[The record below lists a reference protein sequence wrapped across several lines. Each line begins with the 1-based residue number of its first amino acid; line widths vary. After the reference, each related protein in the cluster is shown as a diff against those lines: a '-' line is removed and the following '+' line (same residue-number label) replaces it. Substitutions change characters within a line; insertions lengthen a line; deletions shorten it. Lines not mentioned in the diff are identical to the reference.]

1 MDQPM
6 DELLAGMRAIA
17 ETTRLRLLF
26 VLSHGEFNVS
36 ELTQILGQS
45 QPRVSRHLKLMS
57 EAGLLSRYKE
67 GSWVLFRLSEQT
79 RGAALARA
87 IVDLLPGSDSV
98 LVSDIAR
105 MEEIRRQR
113 AENAA
118 AYFSANAANWEKLR
132 SLHVSE
138 ADVEAAMV
146 ELAGPDGLG
155 NFFDLGTGTGR
166 ILSLFAPQASQ
177 ATGIDQ
183 SREMLIVARA
193 NLEAAGLRQAQMRQG
208 DIYALPFPSAS
219 ADFVTVHQVLH
230 YLDDPGRALIEAA
243 RILKPGGRLLIV
255 DFAPHELEHLRDQH
269 AHRRLGIAPEIMASW
284 LKRADLALIRE
295 KTLPPPRGNG
305 SAGLT
310 VSLWLAKRP
319 AEDVAK
325 AGRSARNRVEGN
337 LA

>member
-1 MDQPM
+1 M

-67 GSWVLFRLSEQT
+67 GSWVLSRLSDGT
-79 RGAALARA
+79 RAAALARA

-118 AYFSANAANWEKLR
+118 AYFSTNAANWAKLR

-138 ADVEAAMV
+138 ADVEAAMITM
-146 ELAGPDGLG
+146 AGNETLD

-166 ILSLFAPQASQ
+166 ILSLFAPRAAQ

-183 SREMLIVARA
+183 S
-193 NLEAAGLRQAQMRQG
+193 
-208 DIYALPFPSAS
+208 
-219 ADFVTVHQVLH
+219 
-230 YLDDPGRALIEAA
+230 
-243 RILKPGGRLLIV
+243 
-255 DFAPHELEHLRDQH
+255 
-269 AHRRLGIAPEIMASW
+269 
-284 LKRADLALIRE
+284 
-295 KTLPPPRGNG
+295 
-305 SAGLT
+305 
-310 VSLWLAKRP
+310 
-319 AEDVAK
+319 
-325 AGRSARNRVEGN
+325 
-337 LA
+337 

>member
-1 MDQPM
+1 MDRHM

-45 QPRVSRHLKLMS
+45 QPRVSRHLKLMA

-67 GSWVLFRLSEQT
+67 GSWVLFRLSENG
-79 RGAALARA
+79 RGAALGRA
-87 IVDLLPGSDSV
+87 IVDLLPGSDPV

-118 AYFSANAANWEKLR
+118 AYFSANAGNWEKLR

-138 ADVEAAMV
+138 AAVEAAM
-146 ELAGPDGLG
+146 LDMAGEEALG
-155 NFFDLGTGTGR
+155 NFLDLGTGTGR
-166 ILSLFAPQASQ
+166 ILSLFAPRAAQ

-183 SREMLIVARA
+183 SREMLIIARA
-193 NLEAAGLRQAQMRQG
+193 NLETSGLRQAQVRQG

-219 ADFVTVHQVLH
+219 ADFVTIHQVLH
-230 YLDDPGRALIEAA
+230 YLDDPGRALIEAS

-255 DFAPHELEHLRDQH
+255 DFAPHELEQLRDQH
-269 AHRRLGIAPEIMASW
+269 AHRRLGIAADIMSSW
-284 LKRADLALIRE
+284 LKRADLEVTKE
-295 KTLPPPRGNG
+295 KTLPPPKSNG
-305 SAGLT
+305 PAGLT
-310 VSLWLAKRP
+310 VYLWLAKRRL
-319 AEDVAK
+319 EDVAQT
-325 AGRSARNRVEGN
+325 GRSARNRAEGN

>member
-1 MDQPM
+1 MTRSM

-45 QPRVSRHLKLMS
+45 QPRVSRHLKLMA

-87 IVDLLPGSDSV
+87 VVDLLPGADSV

-118 AYFSANAANWEKLR
+118 AYFRTNAANWERLR
-132 SLHVSE
+132 SLHISE

-146 ELAGPDGLG
+146 EMAGEDDLG
-155 NFFDLGTGTGR
+155 NFLDLGTGTGR
-166 ILSLFAPQASQ
+166 VLSLFARRAAQ

-183 SREMLIVARA
+183 SREMLVIARA
-193 NLEAAGLRQAQMRQG
+193 NLEAAGLRQTQVRQG
-208 DIYALPFPSAS
+208 DIYALPFASAT
-219 ADFVTVHQVLH
+219 ADFVTIHQVLH
-230 YLDDPGRALIEAA
+230 YLDDPARALTEAA

-255 DFAPHELEHLRDQH
+255 DFAPHELEHLREQH
-269 AHRRLGIAPEIMASW
+269 AHRRLGIASDIMASW
-284 LKRADLALIRE
+284 LKRADLHLIEE
-295 KTLPPPRGNG
+295 KTLPPPRSNG
-305 SAGLT
+305 SSGLT
-310 VSLWLAKRP
+310 VSLWLAQRP
-319 AEDVAK
+319 AGEISRT
-325 AGRSARNRVEGN
+325 GRTARNRMEGN

>member
-1 MDQPM
+1 M

-67 GSWVLFRLSEQT
+67 GSWVLFRLSDGT

-113 AENAA
+113 AENAS

-138 ADVEAAMV
+138 AAVEAAMA
-146 ELAGPDGLG
+146 EMAGTDTLG
-155 NFFDLGTGTGR
+155 HFLDLGTGTGR
-166 ILSLFAPQASQ
+166 ILSRFAPQAAQ

-183 SREMLIVARA
+183 SREMLIIARA
-193 NLEAAGLRQAQMRQG
+193 NLEASGLRHTQVRQG

-219 ADFVTVHQVLH
+219 ADFVTIHQVLH
-230 YLDDPGRALIEAA
+230 YLDDPGRALIEAS

-269 AHRRLGIAPEIMASW
+269 AHRRLGIASDIMASW
-284 LKRADLALIRE
+284 LKRADLQVMQE
-295 KTLPPPRGNG
+295 KTLPPPKSNG

-319 AEDVAK
+319 AEDISK
-325 AGRSARNRVEGN
+325 TGRAARNRVEGN

>member
-1 MDQPM
+1 M

-17 ETTRLRLLF
+17 EPTRLRLLF

-45 QPRVSRHLKLMS
+45 QPRVSRHLKLMA

-67 GSWVLFRLSEQT
+67 GSWVLFRLSEHT

-98 LVSDIAR
+98 LVNDIAR

-113 AENAA
+113 AESAA
-118 AYFSANAANWEKLR
+118 AYFSANAVNWEKLR

-138 ADVEAAMV
+138 ADVEAAM
-146 ELAGPDGLG
+146 LAMAGSGTLG
-155 NFFDLGTGTGR
+155 NFIDLGTGTGR
-166 ILSLFAPQASQ
+166 ILSLFAARASQ

-193 NLEAAGLRQAQMRQG
+193 NLESSGLRHAQVRQG
-208 DIYALPFPSAS
+208 DIYALPFASAS
-219 ADFVTVHQVLH
+219 ADFVTIHQVLH
-230 YLDDPGRALIEAA
+230 YLDDPARALTEAS
-243 RILKPGGRLLIV
+243 RILKPGGRLLVV

-269 AHRRLGIAPEIMASW
+269 AHRRLGVAPDIMASW
-284 LKRADLALIRE
+284 LKRADLRVLEE
-295 KTLPPPRGNG
+295 KTLPSPRGNT

-310 VSLWLAKRP
+310 VSLWLANRVST
-319 AEDVAK
+319 EVAK
-325 AGRSARNRVEGN
+325 AASSTGNHVEGN
-337 LA
+337 LV

>member
-1 MDQPM
+1 M

-45 QPRVSRHLKLMS
+45 QPRVSRHLKLMA

-87 IVDLLPGSDSV
+87 VVDLLPGADPV

-105 MEEIRRQR
+105 MEEIRRLR

-118 AYFSANAANWEKLR
+118 NYFRTNAPNWERLR

-138 ADVEAAMV
+138 ADVEAAMLD
-146 ELAGPDGLG
+146 LAGNGDLG

-166 ILSLFAPQASQ
+166 ILALFAGRAAQ
-177 ATGIDQ
+177 ATGLDQ
-183 SREMLIVARA
+183 SREMLIIARA
-193 NLEAAGLRQAQMRQG
+193 NLEAAGLRQAQVRQG
-208 DIYALPFPSAS
+208 DIYALPFPSAA

-230 YLDDPGRALIEAA
+230 YLDDPARALTEAA
-243 RILKPGGRLLIV
+243 RVLKPGGRLLIV
-255 DFAPHELEHLRDQH
+255 DFAPHELEHLREQH
-269 AHRRLGIAPEIMASW
+269 AHRRLGIPADIMASW
-284 LKRADLALIRE
+284 LKRADLQLIKER
-295 KTLPPPRGNG
+295 TLPPPKGNG
-305 SAGLT
+305 TAGLT
-310 VSLWLAKRP
+310 VSLWLAQR
-319 AEDVAK
+319 AVADVS
-325 AGRSARNRVEGN
+325 RTSRIARNRVEGN
-337 LA
+337 PA

>member
-1 MDQPM
+1 M

-17 ETTRLRLLF
+17 EPTRLRLLF

-36 ELTQILGQS
+36 ELTQILRQS
-45 QPRVSRHLKLMS
+45 QPRVSRHLKLMA

-67 GSWVLFRLSEQT
+67 GSWVLFRLSEHT

-98 LVSDIAR
+98 LINDIAR
-105 MEEIRRQR
+105 MEEIRRGR

-118 AYFSANAANWEKLR
+118 AYFSANAENWEKLR

-138 ADVEAAMV
+138 ADVEAAIV
-146 ELAGPDGLG
+146 EMAGSGTLG
-155 NFFDLGTGTGR
+155 NFIDLGTGTGR
-166 ILSLFAPQASQ
+166 ILSLLAPYAAQ

-193 NLEAAGLRQAQMRQG
+193 NLEASGLRHAQVRQA

-230 YLDDPGRALIEAA
+230 YLDDPRRALTEAS

-255 DFAPHELEHLRDQH
+255 DFAPHEFEHLRDQH
-269 AHRRLGIAPEIMASW
+269 AHRRLGIASDIMTSW
-284 LKRADLALIRE
+284 LKRADLMVIEE
-295 KTLPPPRGNG
+295 KTLPPPRSNG
-305 SAGLT
+305 PAGLT
-310 VSLWLAKRP
+310 VSLWLARRP
-319 AEDVAK
+319 GDDGSKGKHIAE
-325 AGRSARNRVEGN
+325 NRVQGN

>member
-1 MDQPM
+1 M

-17 ETTRLRLLF
+17 EPTRLRLLF

-45 QPRVSRHLKLMS
+45 QPRVSRHLKLMA

-67 GSWVLFRLSEQT
+67 GSWVLFRLSEHT

-87 IVDLLPGSDSV
+87 MVDLLPGSDSV
-98 LVSDIAR
+98 LANDITR
-105 MEEIRRQR
+105 MEEIRRRR

-138 ADVEAAMV
+138 SDVEGAMV
-146 ELAGPDGLG
+146 AMAGKGTLG
-155 NFFDLGTGTGR
+155 NFIDLGTGTGR
-166 ILSLFAPQASQ
+166 ILSLFAPHATQ

-193 NLEAAGLRQAQMRQG
+193 NLEASGLRHAKVRQG
-208 DIYALPFPSAS
+208 DIYALPFPNAS
-219 ADFVTVHQVLH
+219 ADFVTIHQVLH
-230 YLDDPGRALIEAA
+230 YLDDPGRALIEAS
-243 RILKPGGRLLIV
+243 RILKPGARLLIV

-269 AHRRLGIAPEIMASW
+269 AHRRLGIAPDIMASW
-284 LKRADLALIRE
+284 LKRADLMVLEE
-295 KTLPPPRGNG
+295 KILPPPKGNG

-310 VSLWLAKRP
+310 VSLWLARRQG
-319 AEDVAK
+319 DDGV
-325 AGRSARNRVEGN
+325 RTSRNTARRVEGN

>member
-1 MDQPM
+1 MDRWM

-45 QPRVSRHLKLMS
+45 QPRVSRHLKLMT
-57 EAGLLSRYKE
+57 EAGLLARYKE
-67 GSWVLFRLSEQT
+67 GSWVLFRLSEHT

-98 LVSDIAR
+98 LVSDLAR

-118 AYFSANAANWEKLR
+118 AYFSANAGNWERLR

-146 ELAGPDGLG
+146 EMAGGDALG
-155 NFFDLGTGTGR
+155 SFLDLGTGTGR
-166 ILSLFAPQASQ
+166 ILSLFAPSAVQ

-183 SREMLIVARA
+183 SREMLIIARA
-193 NLEAAGLRQAQMRQG
+193 KLEASGLRQAQVRQG
-208 DIYALPFPSAS
+208 DIYALPFPSAT
-219 ADFVTVHQVLH
+219 ADFVTIHQVLH

-243 RILKPGGRLLIV
+243 RILKPGGRLLVV

-269 AHRRLGIAPEIMASW
+269 AHRRLGIAPDIMASW
-284 LKRADLALIRE
+284 LKRADLEVLEE
-295 KTLPPPRGNG
+295 KTLPPPRNNG
-305 SAGLT
+305 PGGLT

-319 AEDVAK
+319 ADPVGK
-325 AGRSARNRVEGN
+325 TGHSSRNRVEGN

>member
-1 MDQPM
+1 M

-45 QPRVSRHLKLMS
+45 QPRVSRHLKLMA

-79 RGAALARA
+79 RAAALARA
-87 IVDLLPGSDSV
+87 VVDLLPGSDSV

-113 AENAA
+113 AEDAA
-118 AYFSANAANWEKLR
+118 AYFRTNAPNWEKLR

-138 ADVEAAMV
+138 ADVERAMV
-146 ELAGPDGLG
+146 DMAGGDEFG
-155 NFFDLGTGTGR
+155 NFLDLGTGTGR
-166 ILSLFAPQASQ
+166 ILALFAGRAQQ

-183 SREMLIVARA
+183 SREMLIIARA
-193 NLEAAGLRQAQMRQG
+193 NLEAAGLRQAQVRQG
-208 DIYALPFPSAS
+208 DIYALPFPSAA
-219 ADFVTVHQVLH
+219 ADFVTIHQVLH
-230 YLDDPGRALIEAA
+230 YLDDPARALTEAA

-255 DFAPHELEHLRDQH
+255 DFAPHELEHLREQH
-269 AHRRLGIAPEIMASW
+269 AHRRLGIASELMASW
-284 LKRADLALIRE
+284 LKRADLKLITE
-295 KTLPPPRGNG
+295 KTLPPPKGNG
-305 SAGLT
+305 AAGLT
-310 VSLWLAKRP
+310 VSLWLAGRTD
-319 AEDVAK
+319 ADAK
-325 AGRSARNRVEGN
+325 PRARSASNRVEGN

>member
-1 MDQPM
+1 M

-17 ETTRLRLLF
+17 EPTRLRLLF

-45 QPRVSRHLKLMS
+45 QPRISRHLKLMA

-87 IVDLLPGSDSV
+87 VVDLLPGSDSI
-98 LVSDIAR
+98 LANDIAR

-113 AENAA
+113 AEHAA
-118 AYFSANAANWEKLR
+118 AYFSANAGNWEKLR

-138 ADVEAAMV
+138 ADVEAAMNAM
-146 ELAGPDGLG
+146 AGSGTLG
-155 NFFDLGTGTGR
+155 NFIDLGTGTGR
-166 ILSLFAPQASQ
+166 ILSLFAARASQ

-193 NLEAAGLRQAQMRQG
+193 NLESSGLRHAQVRQG
-208 DIYALPFPSAS
+208 DIYALPFASAS
-219 ADFVTVHQVLH
+219 ADFVTLHQVLH
-230 YLDDPGRALIEAA
+230 YLDDPPRALIEAS

-269 AHRRLGIAPEIMASW
+269 AHRRLGIAAGLMATW
-284 LKRADLALIRE
+284 LKRADLKVLAE
-295 KTLPPPRGNG
+295 KTLPPPRSNG

-310 VSLWLAKRP
+310 VSLWLASR
-319 AEDVAK
+319 V
-325 AGRSARNRVEGN
+325 GRNLANTDRSTGNRVEGN

>member
-1 MDQPM
+1 MD
-6 DELLAGMRAIA
+6 DLLAGMRAIA

-45 QPRVSRHLKLMS
+45 QPRISRHLKLMA

-67 GSWVLFRLSEQT
+67 GSWVLFRLSEQG

-87 IVDLLPGSDSV
+87 IVDLLPGSDPV
-98 LVSDIAR
+98 LLADIAR

-132 SLHVSE
+132 SLYVSE
-138 ADVEAAMV
+138 ADVEDAM
-146 ELAGPDGLG
+146 LDMAGEDALG

-166 ILSLFAPQASQ
+166 ILSLFAPRAAQ

-193 NLEAAGLRQAQMRQG
+193 NLEAAGLRQAQVRQG

-219 ADFVTVHQVLH
+219 ADFVTIHQVLH

-255 DFAPHELEHLRDQH
+255 DFAPHELEHLREQH
-269 AHRRLGIAPEIMASW
+269 AHRRLGFASDIMGSW
-284 LKRADLALIRE
+284 LKRADLAILKER
-295 KTLPPPRGNG
+295 TLPPPKSNG

-319 AEDVAK
+319 LEEVART
-325 AGRSARNRVEGN
+325 GRGARNRVEGN

>member
-1 MDQPM
+1 M

-17 ETTRLRLLF
+17 EPTRLRLLF

-45 QPRVSRHLKLMS
+45 QPRISRHLKLMT

-67 GSWVLFRLSEQT
+67 GSWVLFRLGENT

-98 LVSDIAR
+98 LANDIAR

-146 ELAGPDGLG
+146 AMAGSGTLG
-155 NFFDLGTGTGR
+155 NFIDLGTGTGR
-166 ILSLFAPQASQ
+166 ILSLFAARSSQ
-177 ATGIDQ
+177 ATGVDQ
-183 SREMLIVARA
+183 SREMLVVARA
-193 NLEAAGLRQAQMRQG
+193 NLERSGLRRAQVRQG
-208 DIYALPFPSAS
+208 DIYALPFASAT
-219 ADFVTVHQVLH
+219 ADFVTIHQVLH
-230 YLDDPGRALIEAA
+230 YLDDPARALGEAS

-269 AHRRLGIAPEIMASW
+269 AHRRLGFAPDVMASW
-284 LKRADLALIRE
+284 LKRADLMVLEE
-295 KTLPPPRGNG
+295 KTLPPPKSNG
-305 SAGLT
+305 STGLT
-310 VSLWLAKRP
+310 VSLWLASRRGTD
-319 AEDVAK
+319 AAK
-325 AGRSARNRVEGN
+325 IGRSTGNRVEGN

>member
-1 MDQPM
+1 M

-67 GSWVLFRLSEQT
+67 GSWVLFRLSDGT

-113 AENAA
+113 AENAS
-118 AYFSANAANWEKLR
+118 AYFSANATNWEKLR

-138 ADVEAAMV
+138 AAVEAAMA
-146 ELAGPDGLG
+146 EMAGDDTLG

-166 ILSLFAPQASQ
+166 ILSLFAPQAAQ

-183 SREMLIVARA
+183 SREMLIIARA
-193 NLEAAGLRQAQMRQG
+193 NLEASGLRHAQVRQS

-219 ADFVTVHQVLH
+219 ADFVTIHQVLH
-230 YLDDPGRALIEAA
+230 YLDDPGRALIEAS

-255 DFAPHELEHLRDQH
+255 DFAPHDLEHLRDQH
-269 AHRRLGIAPEIMASW
+269 AHRRLGIAPDIMASW
-284 LKRADLALIRE
+284 LKRADLKVMQE
-295 KTLPPPRGNG
+295 KILPPPKSNG

-319 AEDVAK
+319 TEDVTK
-325 AGRSARNRVEGN
+325 TGRSARNRVEGN